1 MRRSYEY
8 PSYPTKHQNGN
19 DYYSHVHRMARTP
32 SVLTDVPH
40 YPLGQTLFSN
50 QAPGRESY
58 GGQYYE
64 QRQQNQ
70 QNMPEVRKTVEV
82 DERVI
87 QCDKDGNCVVSEE
100 TIDVQADGYIEQKRK
115 GFELFKWS
123 TFKAR

>member
-1 MRRSYEY
+1 MRRSYD
-8 PSYPTKHQNGN
+8 YPTRHQNGN

-40 YPLGQTLFSN
+40 GQVLFGN

-70 QNMPEVRKTVEV
+70 QSMPEVHKTVEV
-82 DERVI
+82 TKTVTE
-87 QCDKDGNCVVSEE
+87 CDKKGNCVVSEE
-100 TIDVQADGYIEQKRK
+100 TIDVEADGYIEQKHK

-123 TFKAR
+123 TFKPR